1 MKKIIILALILCLL
15 FTFSCSSSFS
25 KTEKNSLKSSVSK
38 TSKIRLKD
46 PKLIKIKKISSVDV
60 NLYNKKLNED
70 KVKYK
75 QIKSVLNQD
84 QFNLY
89 KVTEKLLRANNLQY
103 QNWRVGI
110 KNKTEDVNA
119 YTTAANLIIINSAL
133 YDSIY
138 NDETALAFVVSHEIS
153 HNILNHGQ
161 KSYEILYKIKD
172 LEKQAKA
179 MRRRKEAIYTL
190 GDIAVDVQISNLCKK
205 LRLMEYQA
213 DKEALTLMAR
223 AGFDMKEAS
232 NALKFLDRLPE
243 INSNYDTHPST
254 ADRIS
259 AVNKELDII
268 NINALNA
275 QGQNNIYNSKV
286 INVKKSSDKKTFIL
300 EAQKEFKHFS
310 YVAEPQDLKL
320 IERAYSQYKEKDF
333 INAQTNFKEAYSIN
347 KTNYIPALYLS
358 YIDEYNY
365 YKLHDRKLIK
375 KSYHWVKRAKKIKPN
390 DKNVLKQYNDVKTI
404 IKSKNK

>member
-1 MKKIIILALILCLL
+1 MKKIIILSLILC
-15 FTFSCSSSFS
+15 FIFPFSFSSSIA
-25 KTEKNSLKSSVSK
+25 KTEKSSLKSSVSK
-38 TSKIRLKD
+38 TSRIKIKD
-46 PKLIKIKKISSVDV
+46 PKLITIRKINSVDAD
-60 NLYNKKLNED
+60 LYKKKLNED

-119 YTTAANLIIINSAL
+119 YTTAANLIIIHSAL

-161 KSYEILYKIKD
+161 KSYEIQYKIKD
-172 LEKQAKA
+172 LESQAED
-179 MRRRKEAIYTL
+179 MRRREEAIYAL
-190 GDIAVDVQISNLCKK
+190 GDIAVDLQISKLCKK

-232 NALKFLDRLPE
+232 NALNFLDRLPE
-243 INSNYDTHPST
+243 INSIYDTHPST
-254 ADRIS
+254 AKRIS
-259 AVNKELDII
+259 AVNNELNIL
-268 NINALNA
+268 NINALKA
-275 QGQNNIYNSKV
+275 QGQNNLYNSKV

-320 IERAYSQYKEKDF
+320 LEKAYFQYREKDF
-333 INAQTNFKEAYSIN
+333 DSAQANFEQAYSIN

-390 DKNVLKQYNDVKTI
+390 DKNVLKQYNDVKTV
-404 IKSKNK
+404 IKSKKK